1 MSSKE
6 WIAQQRR
13 KVNELVNLFPQAVQ
27 TVHTSSMERIYEDG
41 YLSER
46 GNFKYEYNDTT
57 PVYIDPDDAPRSF
70 QPQGKPRRVGTKK
83 VSGLKTS
90 VRRRVKAF
98 NTSFVA
104 NVERK
109 TKYFRSYKAF
119 RAAMGRE
126 TSFVNLDL
134 NGLQRRD
141 NSTSLSKLSANRWA
155 TGFKN
160 HANTLKWKGQV
171 DKYGEYHKLTEGEH
185 TQLRQ
190 LIADQRKKLA
200 V

>member
-13 KVNELVNLFPQAVQ
+13 KVNELVTLFPKAVA
-27 TVHTSSMERIYEDG
+27 TVHATSMERIYEDG
-41 YLSER
+41 YLESR
-46 GNFKYEYNDTT
+46 RYEYNDTT
-57 PVYIDPDDAPRSF
+57 PVYINPDDAPRSF
-70 QPQGKPRRVGTKK
+70 QPEGKPKRVGTKK
-83 VSGLKTS
+83 VKGSREPVKRGLDTFK
-90 VRRRVKAF
+90 
-98 NTSFVA
+98 
-104 NVERK
+104 RK

-126 TSFVNLDL
+126 TAFVNLDL
-134 NGLQRRD
+134 NGTQRRD
-141 NSTSLSKLSANRWA
+141 NSASLSRLSANRWA

-160 HANTLKWKGQV
+160 HANTLKWEGQTK
-171 DKYGEYHKLTEGEH
+171 KYGEYHKLTEGEH
-185 TQLRQ
+185 TLLRT

>member
-13 KVNELVNLFPQAVQ
+13 KVDQLVTLFPKAVAS
-27 TVHTSSMERIYEDG
+27 THSEVMKRIYEEGKLDD
-41 YLSER
+41 
-46 GNFKYEYNDTT
+46 GNFRFEYNDTT
-57 PVYIDPDDAPRSF
+57 PVYINPDDAPRSF
-70 QPQGKPRRVGTKK
+70 KPEGKPKSTGSRFDK
-83 VSGLKTS
+83 GLSLRARKGS
-90 VRRRVKAF
+90 KSPVKRGADTF
-98 NTSFVA
+98 K
-104 NVERK
+104 RK
-109 TKYFRSYKAF
+109 TKYFKSYKAF

-141 NSTSLSKLSANRWA
+141 NANSLSKLSANRWA

-160 HANTLKWKGQV
+160 HANTLKWKGQTE
-171 DKYGEYHKLTEGEH
+171 KYGDYHKLTRGEH
-185 TQLRQ
+185 TLLRD
-190 LIADQRKKLA
+190 LISSQRRKLA